1 MMLLQE
7 RQARVTDRIP
17 PHAYFLVSAVFHYL
31 GPSFAVLLFTSVS
44 VLGVAWFR
52 IASAAVVFAVWRRPW
67 RVLGA
72 MPWAKQRILLALGV
86 VLGLMNACF
95 YLAIAR
101 LPLGTVG
108 AIEFLGPIALAAVG
122 TRTRRNTAAL
132 LLAVG
137 GVWLLTDVRFSG
149 QPLGFLFAFANC
161 AFFMLYVILGHRI
174 AQDGGAAGIDRLG
187 AAMLIA
193 LVAITPLGL
202 GGALPA
208 MTQPLLVLAGT
219 GVGICSS
226 VIPYVCDQLAMARLP
241 QATFALL
248 LSLLP
253 ASATIIGLVV
263 LRQIPGTLEI
273 VGILLVAGGVALHRE
288 AEAPPGSTRQPT
300 RAAQEV
306 QTRRPAQTTQEEIP
320 HGAAIWS
327 AVAPRLDDGPG
338 RDRGPCGSLRDHD
351 AGCAN
356 G

>member
-1 MMLLQE
+1 
-7 RQARVTDRIP
+7 
-17 PHAYFLVSAVFHYL
+17 
-31 GPSFAVLLFTSVS
+31 VLLFSNVS

-67 RVLGA
+67 RIIA
-72 MPWAKQRILLALGV
+72 SQPWAKQRTLLALGI

-108 AIEFLGPIALAAVG
+108 AIEFLGPIALAALG
-122 TRTRRNTAAL
+122 ARTRRNIAAL

-149 QPLGFLFAFANC
+149 QPLGFVFAFANC
-161 AFFMLYVILGHRI
+161 ALFMLYVILGHRI

-193 LVAITPLGL
+193 LITITPLGFS
-202 GGALPA
+202 GALPA
-208 MTQPLLVLAGT
+208 MTQPLLVLAGI
-219 GVGICSS
+219 GVGVCSS

-253 ASATIIGLVV
+253 ASATVIGVVV
-263 LRQIPGTLEI
+263 LRQIPGILEI
-273 VGILLVAGGVALHRE
+273 AGILLVAGGIALHRE
-288 AEAPPGSTRQPT
+288 AEARPDNPAREIE
-300 RAAQEV
+300 AACV
-306 QTRRPAQTTQEEIP
+306 SRPAQAPARRQPADQESGHPDP
-320 HGAAIWS
+320 HA
-327 AVAPRLDDGPG
+327 
-338 RDRGPCGSLRDHD
+338 
-351 AGCAN
+351 
-356 G
+356 